1 LCKSSILNPQSSI
14 LNPQSSILNPQ
25 SSISSL
31 KPFARLSS
39 AKKLLAA
46 ATLFA
51 CSPAFAAQTLTFDFS
66 TLTPTGEVQNSYTL
80 TVSGVTLTINSPAC
94 NSTARN
100 FNVFAGAGLGL
111 ETIFGTN
118 NCAAGGSI
126 APNQF
131 NMSFNQNVEFV
142 SYVSALW
149 DGGDY
154 EFVIGT
160 SSTPASTG
168 NSVTAAATNFVGQ
181 PIALSSGTTVLFR
194 MVEPTSGTI
203 NFGGKLKS
211 ITVNCPSC
219 GNTTVSAPIL
229 TIEKHPATFATEVK

>member
-1 LCKSSILNPQSSI
+1 MCK
-14 LNPQSSILNPQ
+14 SSILNPQ

-31 KPFARLSS
+31 KAFARLSS

-51 CSPAFAAQTLTFDFS
+51 CSPAFAAQTLTFDFG
-66 TLTPTGEVQNSYTL
+66 TLIPADSSQASYTL
-80 TVSGVTLTINSPAC
+80 TQSGVTLTINSPAC

-118 NCAAGGSI
+118 NCAAGGST

-142 SYVSALW
+142 SYVSAAW

>member
-1 LCKSSILNPQSSI
+1 LCKSSI

-31 KPFARLSS
+31 KAFARLSS

-80 TVSGVTLTINSPAC
+80 TQSSVTLTINSPSC

-118 NCAAGGSI
+118 NCAAGASS

-131 NMSFNQNVEFV
+131 NMSFNQSVEFI

-149 DGGDY
+149 DGGNY
-154 EFVIGT
+154 EFLIGT
-160 SSTPASTG
+160 ATTPASTG
-168 NSVTAAATNFVGQ
+168 NSVTAAAATNFANQ
-181 PIALSSGTTVLFR
+181 PITVNSGTTVLFR
-194 MVEPTSGTI
+194 MVEPTSGTT

-229 TIEKHPATFATEVK
+229 TIEKYPPTFATEVK

>member
-1 LCKSSILNPQSSI
+1 M
-14 LNPQSSILNPQ
+14 
-25 SSISSL
+25 
-31 KPFARLSS
+31 SS

-80 TVSGVTLTINSPAC
+80 TQSSVTLTINSPSC

-111 ETIFGTN
+111 EPSTPGTG
-118 NCAAGGSI
+118 CGGGASTSI
-126 APNQF
+126 NQF
-131 NMSFNQNVEFV
+131 NMSFNQAVEFI
-142 SYVSALW
+142 SYVSTAW
-149 DGGDY
+149 DSDNYELVTGGT
-154 EFVIGT
+154 V
-160 SSTPASTG
+160 ASTDT
-168 NSVTAAATNFVGQ
+168 VTAPAGVNFTSQ
-181 PIALSSGTTVLFR
+181 PIPLASGATAVFR
-194 MVEPTSGTI
+194 MSETYTGANP
-203 NFGGKLKS
+203 GGKLKS

-229 TIEKHPATFATEVK
+229 TIEKQPATFATEVK